1 MRHVNFVCGGGDEVD
16 KKTKGK
22 NIRKVSWIVGVV
34 IVFLAILCG
43 WRIWNVNHT
52 KLIEK
57 YKATIKVYE
66 IGTDIHLSDAIY
78 H

>member
-1 MRHVNFVCGGGDEVD
+1 MRHVNFFVCGGDEVG

-43 WRIWNVNHT
+43 
-52 KLIEK
+52 
-57 YKATIKVYE
+57 
-66 IGTDIHLSDAIY
+66 
-78 H
+78 